1 MTGARLFR
9 AQSADGQGPKMCIG
23 DSWEV
28 MREGLSGRY
37 DDNITFLCP
46 IRRERAV
53 LPDEVI
59 STIDRITRNVTNSPV
74 LELLDEAWDD
84 EPRLDFDCP
93 KCGQKHRSTPFYVDR
108 QRSKLNATSD
118 TSR

>member
-1 MTGARLFR
+1 
-9 AQSADGQGPKMCIG
+9 MCNG

-28 MREGLSGRY
+28 VRERLSGRY

-46 IRRERAV
+46 IPRERAV

-59 STIDRITRNVTNSPV
+59 STIDRITRHVTNSPV
-74 LELLDEAWDD
+74 LELKDEDWDD

-108 QRSKLNATSD
+108 ERSKFNANSE

>member
-1 MTGARLFR
+1 
-9 AQSADGQGPKMCIG
+9 MCIG

-28 MREGLSGRY
+28 VPEGLPGRY

-46 IRRERAV
+46 ILRERAERAI
-53 LPDEVI
+53 LPDEVM
-59 STIDRITRNVTNSPV
+59 STINRITRYVTNSPV
-74 LELLDEAWDD
+74 LELPDEAWDD

-93 KCGQKHRSTPFYVDR
+93 KCGQKLRSTPFYVDR
-108 QRSKLNATSD
+108 QRSKLNANSD

>member
-9 AQSADGQGPKMCIG
+9 AQSAVGQGPKMCIG

-28 MREGLSGRY
+28 VREGLSGHY
-37 DDNITFLCP
+37 DEQITFLCP
-46 IRRERAV
+46 ILRERTV

-59 STIDRITRNVTNSPV
+59 STIDRITRHVTNSPV
-74 LELLDEAWDD
+74 LELPDEAWDD

-93 KCGQKHRSTPFYVDR
+93 KCDQKHRSTPFYVDR
-108 QRSKLNATSD
+108 QKSKSHFH
-118 TSR
+118 S

>member
-1 MTGARLFR
+1 MTGAPLFC

-28 MREGLSGRY
+28 VREGLTGRY

-46 IRRERAV
+46 KLRERAV
-53 LPDEVI
+53 LPGEVI
-59 STIDRITRNVTNSPV
+59 STIDRITRHVTNSPV
-74 LELLDEAWDD
+74 LELPDEAWDD
-84 EPRLDFDCP
+84 EPGLDFDCK

-108 QRSKLNATSD
+108 QRLKFNANSD

>member
-1 MTGARLFR
+1 
-9 AQSADGQGPKMCIG
+9 MCIG

-28 MREGLSGRY
+28 VPEGLPGRY

-46 IRRERAV
+46 IRRERAE

-59 STIDRITRNVTNSPV
+59 STIDRITRDVTSPV
-74 LELLDEAWDD
+74 LELPDDAWDD

-108 QRSKLNATSD
+108 QRSNFNANSD